1 MEIRPLG
8 AADRDAV
15 RDIGA
20 RAFGPVPDEEWERRG
35 ETARP
40 TWEAG
45 RWFGGFDG
53 GRIIAAGALHDITQ
67 WWHGRGVSAAGVGGV
82 AVAPEERGRGL
93 GRRLTADLLRRCAEF
108 GHPLAVLYPATTPL
122 YRSLGWEHAGAQ
134 HHVELRTEALRT
146 IAAEPA
152 PVRRAGPGDAAEA
165 AAVVGAVHAAARDSG
180 PVGWEPARWRGMLG
194 GRDDYAYLAEDGFLS
209 YRWAEDGSRLEVTR
223 LVASSERTLRALWS
237 LVGSG
242 SSTAETVRA
251 CVSPLDPVLWL
262 TRERGPYALHRTPW
276 MLRVVDAPAAIAAR
290 GYPAGAAA
298 EAELSIDDPQIPAN
312 SGHWRLTVRNGEG
325 RLEPSRESARA
336 LRLGPRGLAA
346 LYAGV
351 PVATLHRSG
360 LLHGADP
367 EALRDAEALSAA
379 FAATPFSLDYF

>member
-53 GRIIAAGALHDITQ
+53 GRIVAAGALHDITQ

-146 IAAEPA
+146 IAAEPV

-298 EAELSIDDPQIPAN
+298 AAELSIDDPQIPAN